1 MLGEPFFATGEELVK
16 ANRFSQVADL
26 VGTDLRVMTGA
37 LDIVIFDV
45 AADLSVTGI
54 IGEGPVA
61 ERLRKD
67 PDGVK
72 LWIAERARRCSD
84 SSAGM
89 SGGPTVEELSAT
101 PGLGKWLESIE
112 ASDILGG
119 NLIRGRFRSACIG
132 AFKKDGLFTEV
143 ERERLH
149 AMVLIIR
156 CVLVRLLDDN
166 YERRVLD
173 RLMHTRKE
181 ATNAVF
187 FLRGDVVVPYNP
199 GAVMYADVCWE
210 KDEVEYTLS
219 AESSRALGDAL
230 ANAWCSP
237 VECNWADVT
246 LDLGGGSLAVGAI
259 AHPNGGILVLFSP
272 PSRHVLTG
280 GTVPMLTR
288 RQCDIM
294 DWIAEGK
301 TSAEVAIILEI
312 SPRTVEKHLEAVFQR
327 FGVENRVAA
336 VRTYLEAKG
345 GLLPGHGA

>member
-16 ANRFSQVADL
+16 ATRFKRVAEL
-26 VGTDLRVMTGA
+26 LGSDLREMTGA

-45 AADLSVTGI
+45 AADLSVAGI

-61 ERLRKD
+61 EKLRKD

-72 LWIAERARRCSD
+72 LWIEERSRRCTD
-84 SSAGM
+84 NSAGM

-101 PGLGKWLESIE
+101 PGLAKWLKSIE
-112 ASDILGG
+112 ATDILGG
-119 NLIRGRFRSACIG
+119 NLVRGRFRSACVA
-132 AFKKDGLFTEV
+132 AFKKDGTFTET
-143 ERERLH
+143 EREKIR
-149 AMVLIIR
+149 ATVLITR
-156 CVLVRLLDDN
+156 CVLARLINDN
-166 YERRVLD
+166 YERRVLE
-173 RLMHTRKE
+173 RLMNTRKE
-181 ATNAVF
+181 TNNAVF
-187 FLRGDVVVPYNP
+187 LLRGDVAVPYNP

-210 KDEVEYTLS
+210 KDEVEFTLS
-219 AESSRALGDAL
+219 AESMRALNESLGR
-230 ANAWCSP
+230 AWTGP
-237 VECNWADVT
+237 VETHWTDVT
-246 LDLGGGSLAVGAI
+246 VDLGGGALEVGAL
-259 AHPNGGILVLFSP
+259 ARPDSGILILFSP
-272 PSRHVLTG
+272 PSRQVLTG

-345 GLLPGHGA
+345 GLLPGQGA